1 VSAVELR
8 SLEREHLAR
17 VVECQQDAFSDYP
30 VPAVL
35 DEVGLS
41 VYLRE
46 TGVAL
51 ERSWGAYSDAEMVA
65 FCLGAVRGSE
75 GSIRGEGTAIAHRR
89 RGIGGQVLERTLESL
104 REAGARSVGL
114 EVLEQNLPAIAL
126 YERHGFERRRK
137 LLGWSLRRKSLR
149 RPDQATAIAPAE
161 AVRRLGA
168 WGWPEAP
175 WQLQLETLKQ
185 LPAYALGDDTVAVAK
200 LRGRK
205 MWLYALA
212 VDPTSRRRGRA
223 SALIRSLPAT
233 RISVPALMPEEWEAG
248 TALLRSLGSRL
259 DPLAQW
265 EMTRE

>member
-1 VSAVELR
+1 VSAVEFH

-17 VVECQQDAFSDYP
+17 VVKCQQDAFSDYP

-46 TGVAL
+46 TDVAL
-51 ERSWGAYSDAEMVA
+51 ERSWGAYSDGAMVG
-65 FCLGAVRGSE
+65 FCLGAVRGSQ
-75 GSIRGEGTAIAHRR
+75 GSVRGEGTAVDHRR
-89 RGIGGQVLERTLESL
+89 RGIGGQVLERTLGSL
-104 REAGARSVGL
+104 RDAGATSIGL
-114 EVLEQNLPAIAL
+114 EVLDQNLSAIGL
-126 YERHGFERRRK
+126 YEQHGFVRRRK
-137 LLGWSLRRKSLR
+137 LVGWSLRRQLLR
-149 RPDQATAIAPAE
+149 RPEHAVAIAPAE
-161 AVRRLGA
+161 AVRRLRL

-175 WQLQLETLKQ
+175 WQLQIETLKQ

-212 VDPTSRRRGRA
+212 VDPVNRRLGRA

-233 RISVPALMPEEWEAG
+233 RISIPALMPEEWDSG

-259 DPLAQW
+259 DPLTQW
-265 EMTRE
+265 EMTDE